1 MSDRAQPTGA
11 ASPTWWIVFRREA
24 KDLWVGGKALYLILI
39 YMILL
44 GIYSYTLAGNAE
56 VKLLPIREMISEM
69 VKHSIA
75 LGLFICVIV
84 AADAFSGERE
94 RGTLETM
101 LLTSA
106 SRRQVV
112 LGKFLAALS
121 AWVAAL
127 IVAIPYWAV
136 LAKGDPVFGQGLR
149 WGIAVG
155 TVLALAMTGL
165 GILVSMWCDSNKT
178 SMMVNLCLFL
188 LVLLPTELS
197 RPGIVQ
203 SAMEARKAFLYALV
217 NPWDA
222 GSSFLVKTLAAQT
235 PLAQVWYLPILCAAF
250 AFVTLLLL
258 FGVVAPHLRL
268 EAGMARKLRSSWER
282 WRNAVSAPAPRPVRV
297 REQSRGAGEALPAPS
312 PIHRSPRPIE
322 RRPLPAT
329 PAAAT
334 WWVVFKKELGDLWI
348 GGKALHLTV
357 AYTVVL
363 GIYTYITARDS
374 TLSLIPP
381 KEMVYELTK
390 AAMVASVFVSLI
402 IGADSLSGERER
414 STLEALL
421 LTPTSRREL
430 VIGKFLAA
438 ASPGPVALAITI
450 PYMRVLSQGDDVLG
464 PAVLWGL
471 GLGCVLTFAFTALSM
486 FVGFWCTSNKTSLFV
501 SLCLYVVFLL
511 PTQLTGHAQGGTMG
525 LLFQS
530 VNPLAAPRFF
540 LAALLVNNWTLER
553 AWSWLLS
560 PVGFALLTFVLLF
573 WYAGPA
579 LRLEAGKVRRLKW
592 SGVRATMWIACAL
605 AFGAAPLMALRQQ
618 PTQAP
623 AVSSLSMTI
632 DAETK
637 DVRAGT
643 PVEYHTVV
651 INSGTET
658 SAPMIVAMNIVN
670 LSKTGDVVDP
680 EDWSPQRTQY
690 VDPIPPGQSTTLAW
704 RINAILDG
712 NYMVYMVAIP
722 APAGP
727 QATSHPITSPG
738 IHLMVSKYTRLNP
751 GGVLPYAIGGPVVL
765 GLIIFFVF
773 KRRHREIDAGGAAA

>member
-1 MSDRAQPTGA
+1 MSDRAVALESG
-11 ASPTWWIVFRREA
+11 SPTWWIVFQREA

-56 VKLLPIREMISEM
+56 VKLLPMREMISEM

-84 AADAFSGERE
+84 AADTFSGERE
-94 RGTLETM
+94 RGTLETV

-106 SRRQVV
+106 RRRQVV
-112 LGKFLAALS
+112 LGKFLAAFS
-121 AWVAAL
+121 AWPAAL
-127 IVAIPYWAV
+127 LVAIPYWVV
-136 LAKGDPVFGQGLR
+136 LAKGDPVLAQGLR
-149 WGIAVG
+149 WGIPIG
-155 TVLALAMTGL
+155 TVLALAITSL

-178 SMMVNLCLFL
+178 SMLVSLCLFL
-188 LVLLPTELS
+188 LILLPSELS
-197 RPGIVQ
+197 RPGIIQ
-203 SAMEARKAFLYALV
+203 SAAEARKTFLYSLV

-222 GSSFLVKTLAAQT
+222 GSNFLVKTLAQQV
-235 PLAQVWYLPILCAAF
+235 PLAQVWYLPLLCAAF
-250 AFVTLLLL
+250 AIVTLTLL
-258 FGVVAPHLRL
+258 FGFAGPRLRL
-268 EAGMARKLRSSWER
+268 EAGTARKFQRYWER
-282 WRNAVSAPAPRPVRV
+282 WQHMFGAPERRPVRA
-297 REQSRGAGEALPAPS
+297 RELSSGAGEGVPVLSSIKPP
-312 PIHRSPRPIE
+312 PRSIE
-322 RRPLPAT
+322 RRPLPET
-329 PAAAT
+329 PAAST
-334 WWVVFKKELGDLWI
+334 WWVVFKKELGDLWV

-363 GIYTYITARDS
+363 GIYTYVTARDS

-381 KEMVYELTK
+381 KEMVFELTK
-390 AAMVASVFVSLI
+390 AAMIASVFVSLI

-421 LTPTSRREL
+421 LTPTSRSQI
-430 VIGKFLAA
+430 VVGKFLAA

-450 PYMRVLSQGDDVLG
+450 PYMYVLSQGDDVLG
-464 PAVLWGL
+464 PAILWGM
-471 GLGCVLTFAFTALSM
+471 GMGCVLTFAFTALSM
-486 FVGFWCTSNKTSLFV
+486 FVGFWCNSNKTSLFV

-525 LLFQS
+525 LLFQM

-540 LAALLVNNWTLER
+540 LAAILVNNWTFER
-553 AWSWLLS
+553 AWPWLPS
-560 PVGFALLTFVLLF
+560 PILFALITFVLLF

-579 LRLEAGKVRRLKW
+579 LRLEAGKVRLKIAGTRAVMLIA
-592 SGVRATMWIACAL
+592 GVLAL
-605 AFGAAPLMALRQQ
+605 AATPLMAMRQQ

-623 AVSSLSMTI
+623 AASTLSMSI
-632 DAETK
+632 DAEVK

-643 PVEYHTVV
+643 PIEYHTVV
-651 INSGTET
+651 TNSGTEA

-670 LSKTGDVVDP
+670 LSKSGDVVDP

-690 VDPIPPGQSTTLAW
+690 VDAIPAGQSTTLDW

-722 APAGP
+722 SPTGP
-727 QATSHPITSPG
+727 TATSHPIASPG

-751 GGVLPYAIGGPVVL
+751 GGVLPYAIGGPVLL
-765 GLIIFFVF
+765 GLLIFIVF
-773 KRRHREIDAGGAAA
+773 KRRHREIDDGASA

>member
-1 MSDRAQPTGA
+1 
-11 ASPTWWIVFRREA
+11 VFRREA
-24 KDLWVGGKALYLILI
+24 TDLWVGGKALYLILI

-56 VKLLPIREMISEM
+56 VKLLPMREMISEI

-84 AADAFSGERE
+84 AADSFSGERE
-94 RGTLETM
+94 RGTLETV

-106 SRRQVV
+106 RRRQLV
-112 LGKFLAALS
+112 LGKFLAAFS
-121 AWVAAL
+121 AWPVAL
-127 IVAIPYWAV
+127 LVAIPYWIV
-136 LAKGDPVFGQGLR
+136 LAKGDPVLGQGLR
-149 WGIAVG
+149 WGIPIG
-155 TVLALAMTGL
+155 TVLALAITSL

-178 SMMVNLCLFL
+178 SMLVSLCLFL
-188 LVLLPTELS
+188 LILLPTELS

-203 SAMEARKAFLYALV
+203 SAAEARKTFLYSLV

-222 GSSFLVKTLAAQT
+222 GSNFLVKTLAQQV
-235 PLAQVWYLPILCAAF
+235 PLAQVWYLPLLCAAF
-250 AFVTLLLL
+250 AIVALTLL
-258 FGVVAPHLRL
+258 FGFVGPRLRL
-268 EAGMARKLRSSWER
+268 EAGTARKLRRYWER
-282 WRNAVSAPAPRPVRV
+282 WQSVVGAPARQPVRA
-297 REQSRGAGEALPAPS
+297 REPSSGAGEGLPALS
-312 PIHRSPRPIE
+312 PVTPPPRSIE
-322 RRPLPAT
+322 RRPLPET
-329 PAAAT
+329 PAAST
-334 WWVVFKKELGDLWI
+334 WWVVFKKELGDLWV

-363 GIYTYITARDS
+363 GVYTYVTARDS

-381 KEMVYELTK
+381 KEMVFELTK
-390 AAMVASVFVSLI
+390 AAMIASVFVSLI

-421 LTPTSRREL
+421 LTPTSRREI
-430 VIGKFLAA
+430 VVGKFLAA

-450 PYMRVLSQGDDVLG
+450 PYMYVLSQGDDVIG
-464 PAVLWGL
+464 PAVLWGM
-471 GLGCVLTFAFTALSM
+471 GLGCALTLAFTALSM
-486 FVGFWCTSNKTSLFV
+486 FVGFWCNSNKTSLFV

-525 LLFQS
+525 LLFQM

-540 LAALLVNNWTLER
+540 LAAILVNNWTLER

-560 PVGFALLTFVLLF
+560 PGAFALLTFVLLF

-579 LRLEAGKVRRLKW
+579 LRLEAGKTRRLPW
-592 SGVRATMWIACAL
+592 PGVRAPMLSAGVL
-605 AFGAAPLMALRQQ
+605 AFAAAPLMALRQQ
-618 PTQAP
+618 PVQATP
-623 AVSSLSMTI
+623 SMGTLTLTI

-643 PVEYHTVV
+643 PIEYHTVV
-651 INSGTET
+651 TNTGTET

-670 LSKTGDVVDP
+670 LNKAGDVVDP

-690 VDPIPPGQSTTLAW
+690 VDPLPAGQSTTLAW

-727 QATSHPITSPG
+727 QATSHPIASPG

-751 GGVLPYAIGGPVVL
+751 GGVLPYAIGGPVLL
-765 GLIIFFVF
+765 GLIIFLVAR
-773 KRRHREIDAGGAAA
+773 RRHREIDAGGAR